1 MFSYPV
7 PEKRIIER
15 VSDLERQYLLQC
27 LDYGFETSKGSEFC
41 TRLEKA
47 FAEHLG
53 MEFGISFMNGTCTMH
68 AALEAAGVGPGD
80 EVIVPPLTMSSTTFV
95 VLQAHAVPVFAD
107 VDPDTFQIDPA
118 SIRERVT
125 ERTKA
130 IIPVALYGLSPD
142 MDAIM
147 QIAKDHNL
155 VVIEDDAEAIT
166 NTYKGRKMGTVG
178 HISSFSFQSS
188 KHLTAGEG
196 GMIVTNDETLANNI
210 RRFNSLGYAGV
221 GSRKGKITRNDI
233 QDPNYSRHVST
244 GFNYRMPELCAAVVL
259 AQLERIDEL
268 VQRRVDVGHLF
279 KEAIAGCDWFI
290 PQRTPEDCT
299 NSYWTFVAKLEHPDV
314 TWHQFRDA
322 FLSNGGDGVYAAWKL
337 SYLEPMFADGC
348 PITHPAYTGT
358 YQNFTLGLCPNAE
371 LVQPKI
377 FQFKTNYWNWDE
389 AEQQAEIL
397 QKTIKQF
404 S

>member
-1 MFSYPV
+1 MFSYPA
-7 PEKRIIER
+7 PKKRVISR
-15 VSDLERQYLLQC
+15 VTDLERRYVMQC

-41 TRLEKA
+41 TRLERA
-47 FAEHLG
+47 FADYHG
-53 MEFGISFMNGTCTMH
+53 MEFAISFMNGTCTMH

-107 VDPDTFQIDPA
+107 VDPDTFQIDPM

-147 QIAKDHNL
+147 QIAKEHDL
-155 VVIEDDAEAIT
+155 IVIEDDAEAIT
-166 NTYKGRKMGTVG
+166 NTYKGRKIGTVG
-178 HISSFSFQSS
+178 HVSSFSFQSS

-196 GMIVTNDETLANNI
+196 GMILTNDEALANSI

-221 GSRKGKITRNDI
+221 GSRKGKITKTDI
-233 QDPNYSRHVST
+233 QDPAYSRHVST
-244 GFNYRMPELCAAVVL
+244 GFNYRMPELCAAVAL

-268 VQRRVDVGHLF
+268 VQRRIDVGNLF
-279 KEAIAGCDWFI
+279 NEVTAQYQWFVS
-290 PQRTPEDCT
+290 QKTPSNCT

-314 TWHQFRDA
+314 SWHEFRDA
-322 FLSNGGDGVYAAWKL
+322 FLANGGDGVYAAWKL
-337 SYLEPMFADGC
+337 SYMEPMFANGC
-348 PITHPAYTGT
+348 PLTHPAYKGI
-358 YQNFTLGLCPNAE
+358 YQKFGPGLCPNAE
-371 LVQPKI
+371 MVQPKL
-377 FQFKTNYWNWDE
+377 FQFKTNYWNWDD
-389 AEQQAEIL
+389 AEEQAQIL
-397 QKTIKQF
+397 RKTLSQF

>member
-1 MFSYPV
+1 MVSYPA

-15 VSDLERQYLLQC
+15 VSDLERRYISEC
-27 LDYGFETSKGSEFC
+27 LDFGFETSKGSEFC
-41 TRLEKA
+41 TRLEKT
-47 FAEHLG
+47 FAERLG
-53 MEFGISFMNGTCTMH
+53 MEFAITFMNGTATMH

-147 QIAKDHNL
+147 EIAKEHDL

-166 NTYKGRKMGTVG
+166 NTYKGRQIGTMG
-178 HISSFSFQSS
+178 HMSSFSFQSS

-196 GMIVTNDETLANNI
+196 GMIVTNDENLANNV

-221 GSRKGKITRNDI
+221 GSRKGKITKNDI
-233 QDPNYSRHVST
+233 QDPNYCRHVST
-244 GFNYRMPELCAAVVL
+244 GYNYRMAELCAAVAL
-259 AQLERIDEL
+259 AQVERMDEL

-279 KEAIAGCDWFI
+279 LEITKDFEWFV
-290 PQRTPEDCT
+290 PQKTPENCT
-299 NSYWTFVAKLEHPDV
+299 NSYWTFVAKLEHTDI

-322 FLSNGGDGVYAAWKL
+322 FLANGGDGVYAAWML

-348 PITHPAYTGT
+348 PIQHPAYTGT
-358 YQNFTLGLCPNAE
+358 YQKFAKGLCPNAE
-371 LVQPKI
+371 AVQPKL
-377 FQFKTNYWNWDE
+377 FQFKTNYWDWSD
-389 AEQQAEIL
+389 AEQQAEVL
-397 QKTIKQF
+397 QKTLRQF
-404 S
+404 D